1 MIRGSSSS
9 HTCTCIWWCTYYAL
23 QCIRCQKVHA
33 SSTIPIL
40 LITCRLS
47 AGWRCYLNRSQIN
60 AKLASPAI
68 YDLQQ
73 IIDASSVIAFKL
85 IYPGTVFLPWPWS
98 LQSRLKRVTWLSQLT
113 DTHYFIYF
121 SIFIFSLSF
130 ANIMLKY
137 APALHMGRSESK
149 LKTLSSVNMCKGRC
163 RCIYDTYS
171 LNEWYKFRFITF
183 FGSFLL
189 PPRWR

>member
-85 IYPGTVFLPWPWS
+85 IYPGTVFFALALVAAVQAEASDMIKPTYRHT
-98 LQSRLKRVTWLSQLT
+98 LLHIFQ
-113 DTHYFIYF
+113 YFHF
-121 SIFIFSLSF
+121 FIKFCEY
-130 ANIMLKY
+130 Y
-137 APALHMGRSESK
+137 AKICTRIAYGPQWK
-149 LKTLSSVNMCKGRC
+149 
-163 RCIYDTYS
+163 
-171 LNEWYKFRFITF
+171 
-183 FGSFLL
+183 
-189 PPRWR
+189 